1 MNDLDKIIGK
11 LNSMEGKN
19 NFEKLILL
27 AQAGDVAAQAA
38 LKSVWSGV
46 QASDQ
51 FARKVV
57 SGVQGADQVARDVVP
72 PILNRT
78 GEIISGAGE
87 GVQNL
92 LHQADIAKANLVKS
106 MANIVT
112 QDGVAAGAVISE
124 EEFAARFPEQY
135 KDGQINA
142 LNKFLNS
149 ADAFDL
155 ALAEFRAQ
163 GLSEEESKVAAQ
175 AKLVQLQGGTPS
187 KTDSV
192 ERRTPFGSETRANV
206 ERLIPAVQS
215 GRTLDALV
223 GDWAANL
230 RAKGI
235 TNTDVT
241 SKETSKETIVDKMK
255 KTPTRKSLGGMRM
268 AGRYGAGILA
278 ALAGGYGL
286 SELYKPRYASTS
298 DQDRETAA

>member
-27 AQAGDVAAQAA
+27 AQAGDVAAQAT

-57 SGVQGADQVARDVVP
+57 SGVQGTDQVARDVVP

-78 GEIISGAGE
+78 GEILSGAGD
-87 GVQNL
+87 GVKNL
-92 LHQADIAKANLVKS
+92 LYQADIARANLVKS
-106 MANIVT
+106 MASLATEGKSNRIPEGDFAT
-112 QDGVAAGAVISE
+112 Q
-124 EEFAARFPEQY
+124 FPEQY
-135 KDGQINA
+135 KDGKAGA
-142 LNKFLNS
+142 LKTFLNS
-149 ADAFDL
+149 SEAFDL
-155 ALAEFRAQ
+155 ALAEFRSQ
-163 GLSEEESKVAAQ
+163 GLSEEESKVAAS
-175 AKLVQLQGGTPS
+175 AKIAQLQGRAPS

-192 ERRTPFGSETRANV
+192 ERRTPFGPETRARV
-206 ERLIPAVQS
+206 EQLIPTVQS

-223 GDWAANL
+223 GDWSENL
-230 RAKGI
+230 IAKGI
-235 TNTDVT
+235 TNTDVN
-241 SKETSKETIVDKMK
+241 SKEVSKETIVDKMK

>member
-27 AQAGDVAAQAA
+27 AQAGDVAAQAT

-51 FARKVV
+51 LARKVV

-78 GEIISGAGE
+78 GEILSGADQAARQVAEAVQREARIQGTGISKFVKGLTAPAGTMTE
-87 GVQNL
+87 G
-92 LHQADIAKANLVKS
+92 D
-106 MANIVT
+106 
-112 QDGVAAGAVISE
+112 
-124 EEFAARFPEQY
+124 FAAQFPEQY
-135 KDGQINA
+135 KDGKASA
-142 LNKFLNS
+142 LKVFLNS
-149 ADAFDL
+149 SEAFDL
-155 ALAEFRAQ
+155 ALAEFRSQ
-163 GLSEEESKVAAQ
+163 GLSEEESKVAAS
-175 AKLVQLQGGTPS
+175 AKISQLQGRAPS

-192 ERRTPFGSETRANV
+192 EARTPFGPETRARV
-206 ERLIPAVQS
+206 EQLIPTVQS
-215 GRTLDALV
+215 GKTLDALV
-223 GDWAANL
+223 GDWSENL
-230 RAKGI
+230 VVQGI
-235 TNTDVT
+235 TNTDINA
-241 SKETSKETIVDKMK
+241 KEVSKETIVDKMK
-255 KTPTRKSLGGMRM
+255 KTPTKKSLGGMRM

-298 DQDRETAA
+298 AQDRETAA

>member
-19 NFEKLILL
+19 NFERLILL
-27 AQAGDVAAQAA
+27 AQAGDVAAQAT

-78 GEIISGAGE
+78 GEILSGAGD
-87 GVQNL
+87 GVKNL
-92 LHQADIAKANLVKS
+92 LYQADIAKANLAKS
-106 MANIVT
+106 MAGLATEGRANRIT
-112 QDGVAAGAVISE
+112 EGD
-124 EEFAARFPEQY
+124 FAKEFPEEY
-135 KDGQINA
+135 KDGKAGA
-142 LNKFLNS
+142 LKMFLNS
-149 ADAFDL
+149 SEAFDL
-155 ALAEFRAQ
+155 ALAEFRSQ
-163 GLSEEESKVAAQ
+163 GLSEEESKVAAS
-175 AKLVQLQGGTPS
+175 AKIAQLQGRAPS
-187 KTDSV
+187 KADSV
-192 ERRTPFGSETRANV
+192 ERRTPFGPETRARV
-206 ERLIPAVQS
+206 EQLIPTVQS

-223 GDWAANL
+223 GDWSENL
-230 RAKGI
+230 IAQGI
-235 TNTDVT
+235 TNTDVN
-241 SKETSKETIVDKMK
+241 SKEVSKETIVDKMK

>member
-27 AQAGDVAAQAA
+27 AQAGDVAAQAT

-78 GEIISGAGE
+78 GEILSGAGD
-87 GVQNL
+87 GVKNL
-92 LHQADIAKANLVKS
+92 LYQADIAKANLAKS
-106 MANIVT
+106 MAGLAT
-112 QDGVAAGAVISE
+112 QGVANRITEG
-124 EEFAARFPEQY
+124 EFATEFPEQY
-135 KDGQINA
+135 KDGKAGA
-142 LNKFLNS
+142 LKMFLNS
-149 ADAFDL
+149 SEAFDL
-155 ALAEFRAQ
+155 ALAEFRSQ
-163 GLSEEESKVAAQ
+163 GLSEEESKVAAS
-175 AKLVQLQGGTPS
+175 AKIAQLQGRAPS

-192 ERRTPFGSETRANV
+192 ERRTPFGPETRARV
-206 ERLIPAVQS
+206 EQLIPTVQS
-215 GRTLDALV
+215 GKTLDALV
-223 GDWAANL
+223 GDWSENL
-230 RAKGI
+230 VAQGI
-235 TNTDVT
+235 TNTDVN
-241 SKETSKETIVDKMK
+241 SKEVSKETIVDKMK
-255 KTPTRKSLGGMRM
+255 KTPMKKSLGGMRM

-298 DQDRETAA
+298 AQDRETAA

>member
-19 NFEKLILL
+19 NFERLILL
-27 AQAGDVAAQAA
+27 AQAGDVAAQAT

-57 SGVQGADQVARDVVP
+57 SGVQGADKVARDVVP
-72 PILNRT
+72 PVLNRT
-78 GEIISGAGE
+78 GEILSDAGE
-87 GVQNL
+87 GVKQL
-92 LHQADIAKANLVKS
+92 LYQADIAKANLVKS
-106 MANIVT
+106 MANIAMK
-112 QDGVAAGAVISE
+112 DGVAVGSVISE
-124 EEFAARFPEQY
+124 EEFAARYPEEY
-135 KDGQINA
+135 KDGQIGA
-142 LNKFLNS
+142 LNKFLGS
-149 ADAFDL
+149 SEAFDL
-155 ALAEFRAQ
+155 ALAEFRAK
-163 GLSEEESKVAAQ
+163 GLSEEESKVAAN
-175 AKLVQLQGGTPS
+175 AKIAQLQGRAPS

-192 ERRTPFGSETRANV
+192 ERRTPFGPETRATV
-206 ERLIPAVQS
+206 EKLIPVVQS

-223 GDWAANL
+223 GDWSENL
-230 RAKGI
+230 IAKGI

-255 KTPTRKSLGGMRM
+255 KTPIRKSLGGMRM

>member
-27 AQAGDVAAQAA
+27 AQAGDVAAQAT

-57 SGVQGADQVARDVVP
+57 GGVQGADQVARDVVP

-78 GEIISGAGE
+78 GEILSGAGD
-87 GVQNL
+87 GVKNL
-92 LHQADIAKANLVKS
+92 LYQADMAKASLVKS
-106 MANIVT
+106 MAGLAT
-112 QDGVAAGAVISE
+112 QGKSNRITEGD
-124 EEFAARFPEQY
+124 FATEFPEQY
-135 KDGQINA
+135 KDGKAGA
-142 LNKFLNS
+142 LKTFLNS
-149 ADAFDL
+149 SEAFDL
-155 ALAEFRAQ
+155 ALAEFRSQ
-163 GLSEEESKVAAQ
+163 GLSEEESKVAAS
-175 AKLVQLQGGTPS
+175 AKIAQLQGRAPS

-192 ERRTPFGSETRANV
+192 ERRTPFGPETRARV
-206 ERLIPAVQS
+206 EQLIPTVQS

-223 GDWAANL
+223 GDWSENL
-230 RAKGI
+230 IAKGI
-235 TNTDVT
+235 TNTDVN
-241 SKETSKETIVDKMK
+241 SKEVSKETIVDKMK

>member
-27 AQAGDVAAQAA
+27 AQAGDVAAQAT

-51 FARKVV
+51 LARKVV

-78 GEIISGAGE
+78 GEILSGAGD
-87 GVQNL
+87 GVKNL
-92 LHQADIAKANLVKS
+92 LYQADIAKANLAKS
-106 MANIVT
+106 MAGLAT
-112 QDGVAAGAVISE
+112 QGVANRITEG
-124 EEFAARFPEQY
+124 EFATEFPEQY
-135 KDGQINA
+135 KDGKAGA
-142 LNKFLNS
+142 LKMFLNS
-149 ADAFDL
+149 SEAFDL
-155 ALAEFRAQ
+155 ALAEFRSQ
-163 GLSEEESKVAAQ
+163 GLSEEESKVAAS
-175 AKLVQLQGGTPS
+175 AKIAQLQGRAPS

-192 ERRTPFGSETRANV
+192 ERRTPFGPETRARV
-206 ERLIPAVQS
+206 EQLIPTVQS
-215 GRTLDALV
+215 GKTLDALV
-223 GDWAANL
+223 GDWSENL
-230 RAKGI
+230 VAQGI
-235 TNTDVT
+235 TNTDVN
-241 SKETSKETIVDKMK
+241 SKEVSKETIVDKMK
-255 KTPTRKSLGGMRM
+255 KTPMKKSLGGMRM

-298 DQDRETAA
+298 AQDRETAA

>member
-27 AQAGDVAAQAA
+27 AQAGDVAAQAT

-57 SGVQGADQVARDVVP
+57 SGVQGTDQVARDVVP

-78 GEIISGAGE
+78 GEILSGAGD
-87 GVQNL
+87 GVKNL
-92 LHQADIAKANLVKS
+92 LYQADIARANLVKS
-106 MANIVT
+106 MASLATEGKSNRIPEGDYAT
-112 QDGVAAGAVISE
+112 Q
-124 EEFAARFPEQY
+124 FPEQY
-135 KDGQINA
+135 KDGKAGA
-142 LNKFLNS
+142 LKTFLNS
-149 ADAFDL
+149 SEAFDL
-155 ALAEFRAQ
+155 ALAEFRSQ
-163 GLSEEESKVAAQ
+163 GLSEEESKVAAS
-175 AKLVQLQGGTPS
+175 AKIAQLQGRAPS

-192 ERRTPFGSETRANV
+192 ERRTPFGPETRARV
-206 ERLIPAVQS
+206 EQLIPTVQS

-223 GDWAANL
+223 GDWSENL
-230 RAKGI
+230 IAKGI
-235 TNTDVT
+235 TNTDVN
-241 SKETSKETIVDKMK
+241 SKEVSKETIVDKMK